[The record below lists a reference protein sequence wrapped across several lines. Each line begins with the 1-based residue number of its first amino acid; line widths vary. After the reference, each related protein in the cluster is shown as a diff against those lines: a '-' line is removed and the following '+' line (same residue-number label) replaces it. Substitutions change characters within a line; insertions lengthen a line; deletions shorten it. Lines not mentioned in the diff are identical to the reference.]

1 MMTQRLMPAIL
12 LALLTAPAAQA
23 GQLETVIDTE
33 GKLDKKDQAL
43 ANGEWADI
51 YTLDL
56 QAGDRVLV
64 EMESK
69 KVDTYLVLRGPD
81 DTVYENDDDGGKK
94 RSALDVFVETPGTW
108 LVYATSF
115 AAADKGKYSIR
126 IQTDRSGTGGAVS
139 DSDEA
144 PIGSMAVGTPVSGTL
159 ASGDFLLPNAEW
171 ADRYT
176 VVLQAGEHLSM
187 SMASS
192 DIDTY
197 IVAQAPSGSTEGND
211 DCDGDQNRSCL
222 DLVAQE
228 SGEWLIYATSYGAAD
243 DGSYTLSVDT
253 VEETEQAA
261 GGGAERWSGT
271 LADGDI
277 TISSG
282 EFIDGYVVQGTAG
295 ERWVVDLRSTEFD
308 PFLIVRAPDQS
319 QEENDDWEGAR
330 DRSLLDITL
339 DQTGEY
345 GLAVTTYQAGEM
357 GSYDLTLRRVGAEDV
372 ASADSLR
379 HTGTLADGDDQ
390 LSNDEWYDS
399 YNFQGLPGQTVRVD
413 LQGEFDT
420 YVGVIG
426 PGGFKQEND
435 DYETSG
441 HSLVEGVLS
450 EAGEYTVIVTSYEA
464 NQGGSYTL
472 NIAMDEEREAMQ
484 SEQRNVTALGTD
496 GIHATGTLESGDAT
510 LETGEFQDRY
520 VFDAQ
525 AGQSIV
531 VSMTATDFDPY
542 IGLQYP
548 DGTGLENDDWDGN
561 HDLSR
566 IEVIAPETGRY
577 RVIATSYRADET
589 GSYQLDAT
597 VGAPVDSPT
606 IEAVASATGGEIYGV
621 FVGISDYPDGGPG
634 DLDFTAQ
641 DASQLYDGMQ
651 RVGMDPSN
659 GYLLTDSDATR
670 ANVLSAIAEA
680 GAAMNDNDLL
690 MVFYSGH
697 GGRVEST
704 SFQAADP
711 DGFDETLALYDGQIT
726 DDEVDA
732 AFDGIEHGRV
742 LFVLDSCFSGG
753 FSKDVISQP
762 GRMGLFSSQEDVT
775 SAVARKF
782 RAGGYLSR
790 FMVEAVGER
799 LADDDNDGSLT
810 ALELSQYVY
819 ERYRSDVK
827 SDPGMKGG
835 GAYDDIVMAGR
846 YLGYQQL
853 VVDRGG
859 VAPSAVL
866 FAW

>member
-1 MMTQRLMPAIL
+1 MIQRLIPTIL
-12 LALLTAPAAQA
+12 LTLLTAPSAHA
-23 GQLETVIDTE
+23 GQLETVLETE
-33 GKLDKKDQAL
+33 GKLDKKDQVL
-43 ANGEWADI
+43 PNGEWADI
-51 YTLDL
+51 YTIDL

-64 EMESK
+64 EMASRK
-69 KVDTYLVLRGPD
+69 LDTYLVLRGPD
-81 DTVYENDDDGGKK
+81 GTVYENDDDGSKR
-94 RSALDVFVETPGTW
+94 RSALDVFVESSGTW
-108 LVYATSF
+108 MVYATSF
-115 AAADKGKYSIR
+115 AAADKGKYSIS
-126 IQTDRSGTGGAVS
+126 IQADRSGGGAVS
-139 DSDEA
+139 DSEA
-144 PIGSMAVGTPVSGTL
+144 LPLSLGVPVSGTL
-159 ASGDFLLPNAEW
+159 ASGDQLLPNGEW
-171 ADRYT
+171 ADLYT
-176 VVLQAGEHLSM
+176 IDLQAGQHLAM
-187 SMASS
+187 SMDSS

-197 IVAQAPSGSTEGND
+197 LVAQSPSASTEGND
-211 DCDGDQNRSCL
+211 DCDGSQSQSCL
-222 DLVAQE
+222 SFVAQE
-228 SGEWLIYATSYGAAD
+228 SGEWVIYATSYQADD
-243 DGSYTLSVDT
+243 DGSYTLSVDLA
-253 VEETEQAA
+253 ESPSQAVDDPT
-261 GGGAERWSGT
+261 ERWHGALSSGDT
-271 LADGDI
+271 

-282 EFIDGYVVQGTAG
+282 EFIDGYVVQGSAG
-295 ERWVVDLRSTEFD
+295 ERWVVDLRSSEFD
-308 PFLIVRAPDQS
+308 PFLIVRAPDMT

-357 GSYDLTLRRVGAEDV
+357 GSYDLTLRRIGADEAV
-372 ASADSLR
+372 VEGALQHS
-379 HTGTLADGDDQ
+379 GTLADGDES
-390 LSNDEWYDS
+390 LSGGEWFDS
-399 YNFQGLPGQTVRVD
+399 YTFQGLPGQTVHVD

-426 PGGFKQEND
+426 PGGFSQEND

-464 NQGGSYTL
+464 GQGGRYTL
-472 NIAMDEEREAMQ
+472 NITMDHERAEMQ
-484 SEQRNVTALGTD
+484 SEQRDVAALSTD
-496 GIHATGTLESGDAT
+496 GIHAVGTLELGDAT
-510 LETGEFQDRY
+510 LDSGEYQDRY

-525 AGQSIV
+525 QGQTIV

-542 IGLQYP
+542 IGLQFP

-561 HDLSR
+561 RDLSR
-566 IEVIAPETGRY
+566 IEIVAPETGRY
-577 RVIATSYRADET
+577 RVTATSYRAEET
-589 GSYQLDAT
+589 GSYRLDAT
-597 VGAPVDSPT
+597 VGAPVETPT
-606 IEAVASATGGEIYGV
+606 IEAVASATGGQIYGV
-621 FVGISDYPDGGPG
+621 FVGISDYPDDGPG

-641 DASQLYDGMQ
+641 DASLLYDGMQ
-651 RVGMDPSN
+651 RVGMSPEN

-670 ANVLSAIAEA
+670 ENVLSAIAEA

-697 GGRVEST
+697 GGRIPIDDGDQS
-704 SFQAADP
+704 ADP
-711 DGFDETLALYDGQIT
+711 DGYDETLALYDQQIT

-732 AFDGIEHGRV
+732 AFDDIESGRV

-799 LADDDNDGSLT
+799 LADDDSSGSLT

-827 SDPGMKGG
+827 SDPGMKGS